1 MAEEKKKPDLKAR
14 LKGTMAGPPP
24 AASSEPAFPPPSVGG
39 DIAPPVV
46 APPVSV
52 DVPPIAPPMAS
63 GGDDIAVPD
72 FIRAQMAEKAAA
84 EARVAA
90 EKAAAEARAIE
101 QARLAAEHARVAAL
115 AADPFSASATS
126 SAHEVHLVIDDKHVS
141 DAEVGRGRNTGAILA
156 TLAVGA
162 ISLVAG
168 YLIGDFKSS
177 RDEESKTRG
186 AITEIR
192 RAVDATGATVTTLK
206 DKVDA
211 AATAAGIAAG
221 GEEGQQQ
228 QQAPT
233 QARVDEELLTW
244 FSQQSPDPPLG
255 PDVYAGRV
263 GRLRPDLVSKLMKVQ
278 IELEQVWRDMQRH
291 TALTSGA
298 NLQVVRS
305 SLTEA
310 QRVRTEMQHLAVI
323 FGPGRGQDAPPVM
336 ATLVVPT
343 YDQTGGFT
351 FPPVPGLTGAP
362 RRTVYTTGDLSAAA
376 TIGTVG
382 IPVAPG
388 PGVVG
393 NVVSNLG
400 RPWSDYVQRLTR
412 LRTAV
417 DALQNDH
424 HSLGEAL
431 SRAGVN

>member
-1 MAEEKKKPDLKAR
+1 MQKNLLFEAIEK
-14 LKGTMAGPPP
+14 
-24 AASSEPAFPPPSVGG
+24 
-39 DIAPPVV
+39 
-46 APPVSV
+46 
-52 DVPPIAPPMAS
+52 
-63 GGDDIAVPD
+63 
-72 FIRAQMAEKAAA
+72 AEKVWTLSDCARMAA
-84 EARVAA
+84 
-90 EKAAAEARAIE
+90 I
-101 QARLAAEHARVAAL
+101 
-115 AADPFSASATS
+115 AADPFSAAASS
-126 SAHEVHLVIDDKHVS
+126 SAQEVRLVIDDKHVS
-141 DAEVGRGRNTGAILA
+141 DSEVGRNNRGAILTA
-156 TLAVGA
+156 IAVGA
-162 ISLVAG
+162 VSLVAG

-177 RDEESKTRG
+177 KDEEAKTRG

-192 RAVDATGATVTTLK
+192 RAVDATGSAVTTLK

-221 GEEGQQQ
+221 EEGQQPA
-228 QQAPT
+228 APT
-233 QARVDEELLTW
+233 AQARVDEELLTW
-244 FSQQSPDPPLG
+244 FAQQSPDPPLG

-278 IELEQVWRDMQRH
+278 IELEQVWREMQRH
-291 TALTSGA
+291 NALTSG
-298 NLQVVRS
+298 NNVRVIRG
-305 SLTEA
+305 SLAEA

-323 FGPGRGQDAPPVM
+323 FGPGRGEGAPPVM
-336 ATLVVPT
+336 ATLVVPE

-351 FPPVPGLTGAP
+351 FPAVPGLQGAP
-362 RRTVYTTGDLSAAA
+362 RRTVYQSGDLALPT

-388 PGVVG
+388 PGVVS

-424 HSLGEAL
+424 HALGEAL